1 MFYNVFSLD
10 KDTEKAKEI
19 VSIAEKVHINS
30 ACVGDYT
37 VREADVDDRGIF
49 CTEDTDK
56 DSFEEALE
64 NVICITAIAEDEFD
78 EYSIEA
84 LIIDADEDELTV
96 KCAIV
101 LCTNETKVIKEL
113 YEECDSKDELVEK
126 ASSAL
131 DECNEAP
138 EQDLEEYCVNNDIEW
153 IDDADVSDLPEDMDE
168 ENEVKVAEGSI
179 SAGGLNDKVR
189 LNIFTDGPVLAAI
202 KNMEINSEPA
212 DCAIAVDLISVPF
225 HMVYSTENGIHF
237 RLASRNEMGAS
248 PDADFSIDIAEGST
262 EPEFHI
268 GSEGME
274 QSSETFVT
282 LYRFSEA
289 LSKYINAN
297 GIQEQYP
304 EMDIENEGLL
314 ITLVNDEIK
323 IRLVEG
329 RKRPNMACMALF
341 GGTTMGRPYM
351 NEFALNSLLDMASPD
366 ELEEAAQNGDIDAMN
381 RLSALYTNG
390 DDATEPDAEKA
401 VCYAQMAADAED
413 STGMY
418 NLGVF
423 YGKGFG
429 VEKNMEKA
437 AYWLEKA
444 AEYGDPD
451 GLPAAELF
459 RKGAELKK
467 KAESGDVQ
475 AMGEY
480 AEHLMTIGSS
490 LPGYGYFED
499 SVCWAEKGIESGCA
513 FAYWILALAYEHGRG
528 VEEDVKKA
536 VKYYQAGADMGDAH
550 CQHSIGS
557 YYLNGAAGVKKD
569 RNKAAELCKKAAEQG
584 YELSMFT
591 LAKAYEN
598 GYFGEYDYGKMLE
611 WGEKAAEAGS
621 AEIQYEVAKMY
632 MNEDENGNMLDK
644 ERARYWLKEAADN
657 GYEKAMAMLAFSP
670 DWNDNDEASDDNE
683 RVIPT
688 SFSLNEDELD
698 MLFGSYEIDD

>member
-1 MFYNVFSLD
+1 M
-10 KDTEKAKEI
+10 
-19 VSIAEKVHINS
+19 
-30 ACVGDYT
+30 
-37 VREADVDDRGIF
+37 
-49 CTEDTDK
+49 
-56 DSFEEALE
+56 
-64 NVICITAIAEDEFD
+64 
-78 EYSIEA
+78 
-84 LIIDADEDELTV
+84 

-101 LCTNETKVIKEL
+101 LCTNEKKVIKEV
-113 YEECDSKDELVEK
+113 YAECDSKNEFDEK
-126 ASSAL
+126 ANSAL
-131 DECNEAP
+131 EECNEAP

-153 IDDADVSDLPEDMDE
+153 IDDADVSDHPEDIDE
-168 ENEVKVAEGSI
+168 ENEIKVAEGSI
-179 SAGGLNDKVR
+179 SAGGLNDKIK

-202 KNMEINSEPA
+202 KNMEIDSEPA
-212 DCAIAVDLISVPF
+212 DCAIAVDLISAPYHV
-225 HMVYSTENGIHF
+225 VYSTENGIHF
-237 RLASRNEMGAS
+237 RLASRYEMGAS
-248 PDADFSIDIAEGST
+248 PDADFSIDIAKG
-262 EPEFHI
+262 
-268 GSEGME
+268 
-274 QSSETFVT
+274 SSEPKFNISSEEMIHSVEAFETIYEFT
-282 LYRFSEA
+282 EA

-297 GIQEQYP
+297 GIPEQYP

-329 RKRPNMACMALF
+329 RKRPNIACMALF

-351 NEFALNSLLDMASPD
+351 NEFALNSSLDMASPD
-366 ELEEAAQNGDIDAMN
+366 ELEEAAQNGDINAMN
-381 RLSALYTNG
+381 CLSALYTNG
-390 DDATEPDAEKA
+390 DNDTEPDAEKA

-423 YGKGFG
+423 YGNGFG
-429 VEKNMEKA
+429 VEKDMEKA

-451 GLPAAELF
+451 GLPAAKLF

-499 SVCWAEKGIESGCA
+499 SVYWAEKGIENGCA

-528 VEEDVKKA
+528 VEEDAEKA
-536 VKYYQAGADMGDAH
+536 VKYYQAGADMGEAH
-550 CQHSIGS
+550 CQHSMGC
-557 YYLNGAAGVKKD
+557 YYLNGTAGVKTD

-611 WGEKAAEAGS
+611 CGEKAAEAGS

-698 MLFGSYEIDD
+698 MLFGSSEIDD

>member
-1 MFYNVFSLD
+1 M
-10 KDTEKAKEI
+10 
-19 VSIAEKVHINS
+19 
-30 ACVGDYT
+30 
-37 VREADVDDRGIF
+37 
-49 CTEDTDK
+49 
-56 DSFEEALE
+56 
-64 NVICITAIAEDEFD
+64 
-78 EYSIEA
+78 
-84 LIIDADEDELTV
+84 

-101 LCTNETKVIKEL
+101 LCTNEKKVIKEV
-113 YEECDSKDELVEK
+113 YAECDSKNEFDEK
-126 ASSAL
+126 ANSAL
-131 DECNEAP
+131 EECNEAP

-153 IDDADVSDLPEDMDE
+153 IDDADVSDHPENIDE
-168 ENEVKVAEGSI
+168 ENEIKVAEGSI
-179 SAGGLNDKVR
+179 SSEGLNDKIK

-202 KNMEINSEPA
+202 KNMEIDSEPA
-212 DCAIAVDLISVPF
+212 DCAIAVDLISAPYHV
-225 HMVYSTENGIHF
+225 VYSTENGIHF
-237 RLASRNEMGAS
+237 RLASRYEMGAS
-248 PDADFSIDIAEGST
+248 PDADFSIDIAKG
-262 EPEFHI
+262 
-268 GSEGME
+268 
-274 QSSETFVT
+274 SSEPKFNISSEEMIHSVEAFETIYEFT
-282 LYRFSEA
+282 EA

-297 GIQEQYP
+297 GIPEQYP

-329 RKRPNMACMALF
+329 RKRPNIACMALF

-351 NEFALNSLLDMASPD
+351 NEFELNSSLDMASPD
-366 ELEEAAQNGDIDAMN
+366 ELEEAAQNGEIDAMN
-381 RLSALYTNG
+381 CLSALYTNG
-390 DDATEPDAEKA
+390 DNDTEPDAEKA

-429 VEKNMEKA
+429 VEKDMEKA

-451 GLPAAELF
+451 GLPAAKLF

-499 SVCWAEKGIESGCA
+499 SVYWAEKGIENGCA
-513 FAYWILALAYEHGRG
+513 FSYWILALAYEHGRG
-528 VEEDVKKA
+528 VEEDAEKA
-536 VKYYQAGADMGDAH
+536 VKYYQAGADMGEAH
-550 CQHSIGS
+550 CQHSMGC
-557 YYLNGAAGVKKD
+557 YYLNGTAGVKTD

-698 MLFGSYEIDD
+698 MLFGSSEIDD

>member
-1 MFYNVFSLD
+1 M
-10 KDTEKAKEI
+10 
-19 VSIAEKVHINS
+19 
-30 ACVGDYT
+30 
-37 VREADVDDRGIF
+37 
-49 CTEDTDK
+49 
-56 DSFEEALE
+56 
-64 NVICITAIAEDEFD
+64 
-78 EYSIEA
+78 
-84 LIIDADEDELTV
+84 

-101 LCTNETKVIKEL
+101 LCTNEKKVIKEV
-113 YEECDSKDELVEK
+113 YAECDSRNEFDEK
-126 ASSAL
+126 ANSAL
-131 DECNEAP
+131 EECNEAP

-153 IDDADVSDLPEDMDE
+153 IDDADVSDHPEDIDE
-168 ENEVKVAEGSI
+168 ENEIKVAEGSI
-179 SAGGLNDKVR
+179 SAGGLNDKIK

-202 KNMEINSEPA
+202 KNMEIDSEPA
-212 DCAIAVDLISVPF
+212 DCAIAVDLISAPYHV
-225 HMVYSTENGIHF
+225 VYSTENGIHF
-237 RLASRNEMGAS
+237 RLASRYEMGAS
-248 PDADFSIDIAEGST
+248 PDADFSIDIAKG
-262 EPEFHI
+262 
-268 GSEGME
+268 
-274 QSSETFVT
+274 SSEPKFNISSEEMIHSVEAFETIYEFT
-282 LYRFSEA
+282 EA

-297 GIQEQYP
+297 GIPEQYP

-329 RKRPNMACMALF
+329 RKRPNIACMALF
-341 GGTTMGRPYM
+341 GGTTMGRPYI
-351 NEFALNSLLDMASPD
+351 NEFELNSSLDMASPD
-366 ELEEAAQNGDIDAMN
+366 ELEEAAQNGEIDAMN

-429 VEKNMEKA
+429 VEKDMEKA

-451 GLPAAELF
+451 GLPAAKLF

-467 KAESGDVQ
+467 KAENGDVQ

-499 SVCWAEKGIESGCA
+499 SVYWAEKGIENGCA
-513 FAYWILALAYEHGRG
+513 FSYWILALAYEHGRG
-528 VEEDVKKA
+528 VEEDAEKA
-536 VKYYQAGADMGDAH
+536 VKYYQAGADMGEAH
-550 CQHSIGS
+550 CQHSMGC
-557 YYLNGAAGVKKD
+557 YYLNGTAGVKTD

-698 MLFGSYEIDD
+698 MLFGSSEIDD